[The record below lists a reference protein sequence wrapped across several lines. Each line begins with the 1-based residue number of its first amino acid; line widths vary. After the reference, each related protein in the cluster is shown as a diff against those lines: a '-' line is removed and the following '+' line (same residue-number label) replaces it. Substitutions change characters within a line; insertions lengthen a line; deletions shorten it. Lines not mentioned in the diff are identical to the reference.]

1 MHGRRAGTQT
11 RYPAAVRHHWLL
23 DPEIRFLNHGSF
35 GACPRVV
42 LEQQSELRA
51 RLERE
56 PVYFFMRQLEGM
68 LDEARQEVAA
78 FVGARPEDMGFV
90 RNATTG
96 VNAVLRSLELR
107 PGDEILVT
115 NHGYNACTN
124 VARHVTARAGARV
137 VVASF
142 PFPLAAEDEVVEGV
156 LAAVTP
162 RTRLALLDHVTSPT
176 GLVLPIARLVKALA
190 ERGVDALVDG
200 AHAPGMLDLD
210 VTATGAAW
218 YTANF
223 HKHTCAPK
231 GAAMLW
237 AREDKQHDLHP
248 AVISHGYNSQRSRKR
263 WLEEMDWQ
271 GTDDPTP
278 WLCVPTALRFVGA
291 LVDGGW
297 PAVRAHNRALALR
310 GREILCEA
318 LGVPAPAPASMIGT
332 LAAVPLWEAEGGP
345 PGSALELDPLQVAL
359 FEEDR
364 IEVPLPPWPRSPQ
377 RLVRISAHLYNDE
390 AEYRALA
397 EALVRRRPR
406 G

>member
-1 MHGRRAGTQT
+1 MRS
-11 RYPAAVRHHWLL
+11 HWML
-23 DPEIRFLNHGSF
+23 DPEVVFLNHGSF
-35 GACPRVV
+35 GACPIAV
-42 LEQQSELRA
+42 LEAQNALRN

-56 PVYFFMRQLEGM
+56 PVFFFLRQLEG
-68 LDEARQEVAA
+68 LLEEAREHVAA
-78 FVGARPEDMGFV
+78 FVGARPEDLGFV

-96 VNAVLRSLELR
+96 VNAVLRSLRLA
-107 PGDEILVT
+107 PGDELLVT
-115 NHGYNACTN
+115 DHGYNACTN
-124 VARHVTARAGARV
+124 VARLVAERSGARV
-137 VVASF
+137 VVAPI
-142 PFPLAAEDEVVEGV
+142 PFPLASEDEVV
-156 LAAVTP
+156 AAVLGAATE
-162 RTRLALLDHVTSPT
+162 RTRVALLDHVTSPT
-176 GLVLPIARLVKALA
+176 GLVLPLARLVKALD
-190 ERGVDALVDG
+190 ERGIDTLVDG

-210 VTATGAAW
+210 LGALGAAW

-237 AREDKQHDLHP
+237 ARADKQADLHP
-248 AVISHGYNSQRSRKR
+248 AVVSHGYNSPRPRKR

-278 WLCVPTALRFVGA
+278 WLCVPVALRHVGG

-318 LGVPAPAPASMIGT
+318 LGVPAPAPASMVGS
-332 LAAVPLWEAEGGP
+332 LAAVPLWNGDESE
-345 PGSALELDPLQVAL
+345 PGSALAIDPLQRAL
-359 FEEDR
+359 FEEDH
-364 IEVPLPPWPRSPQ
+364 IEVPLPPWPRPPQ

-390 AEYRALA
+390 AEYRVLA
-397 EALVRRRPR
+397 EALVRRRPK

>member
-1 MHGRRAGTQT
+1 MRE
-11 RYPAAVRHHWLL
+11 HWVL

-35 GACPRVV
+35 GACPRAV
-42 LEQQSELRA
+42 LDAQTELRN

-56 PVYFFMRQLEGM
+56 PVAFFMRQLPGL
-68 LDEARQEVAA
+68 LDAAREEVAA

-96 VNAVLRSLELR
+96 VNAVLRSLRLE
-107 PGDEILVT
+107 PGDELLVT
-115 NHGYNACTN
+115 DHGYNACTN
-124 VARHVTARAGARV
+124 VARHVAERAGARV
-137 VVASF
+137 VVAAV
-142 PFPLAAEDEVVEGV
+142 PFPLRSEDEVVDAV
-156 LAAVTP
+156 LGAASE

-176 GLVLPIARLVKALA
+176 GLVLPLARIVRALA
-190 ERGVDALVDG
+190 ERGIDALVDG

-210 VTATGAAW
+210 VSAIGAAW

-237 AREDKQHDLHP
+237 AREDKQADLHP
-248 AVISHGYNSQRSRKR
+248 AVISHGYNSGRDRKR

-278 WLCVPTALRFVGA
+278 WLCVPVALRHVGG

-297 PAVRAHNRALALR
+297 PAVRARNHALAMR

-318 LGVPAPAPASMIGT
+318 LGVDAPAPESMIGT
-332 LAAVPLWEAEGGP
+332 LAAVPLWDAEESAV
-345 PGSALELDPLQVAL
+345 GSALELDPLQVAL
-359 FEEDR
+359 FEEER
-364 IEVPLPPWPRSPQ
+364 IQVPLMPWPRAPK
-377 RLVRISAHLYNDE
+377 RLVRISAYLYNRVE
-390 AEYRALA
+390 EYEALA
-397 EALVRRRPR
+397 AALVKRRPS
-406 G
+406 

>member
-1 MHGRRAGTQT
+1 MRD
-11 RYPAAVRHHWLL
+11 HWML

-35 GACPRVV
+35 GACPRAV
-42 LEQQSELRA
+42 LDAQTELRN

-56 PVYFFMRQLEGM
+56 PVAFFMRQLPGL
-68 LDEARQEVAA
+68 LDAAREEVAA

-96 VNAVLRSLELR
+96 VNAVLRSLRLE

-115 NHGYNACTN
+115 SQGYNACTN
-124 VARHVTARAGARV
+124 VARHVAERAGARV
-137 VVASF
+137 VVAEV
-142 PFPLAAEDEVVEGV
+142 PFPLQSEDEVVDAV
-156 LAAVTP
+156 LGAASE

-176 GLVLPIARLVKALA
+176 GLVLPIARLVRALA
-190 ERGVDALVDG
+190 ERGIDAIVDG

-210 VTATGAAW
+210 VSAIGAAW

-237 AREDKQHDLHP
+237 AREDKQADLHP
-248 AVISHGYNSQRSRKR
+248 AVISHGYNSARERKR

-278 WLCVPTALRFVGA
+278 WLCVPVALRYVGG

-297 PAVRAHNRALALR
+297 PAVRAKNHALAMR

-318 LGVPAPAPASMIGT
+318 LGEDAPAPESMIGT
-332 LAAVPLWEAEGGP
+332 LAAVPLWDAEQSP
-345 PGSALELDPLQVAL
+345 AGSALDLDPLQVAL
-359 FEEDR
+359 FEEER
-364 IEVPLPPWPRSPQ
+364 IQVPVVPWPGAPK
-377 RLVRISAHLYNDE
+377 RLVRISAYLYNRVE
-390 AEYRALA
+390 EYEALA
-397 EALVRRRPR
+397 AALVERRP

>member
-1 MHGRRAGTQT
+1 
-11 RYPAAVRHHWLL
+11 VRHHWLL

-42 LEQQSELRA
+42 LELQSELRA

-56 PVYFFMRQLEGM
+56 PVYFFMRQLEGL
-68 LDEARQEVAA
+68 LDAAREEVAA

-96 VNAVLRSLELR
+96 VNAVLRSLDLR
-107 PGDEILVT
+107 PGDEIVVT
-115 NHGYNACTN
+115 SHGYNACTN
-124 VARHVTARAGARV
+124 VARHVAERAGAEV
-137 VVASF
+137 VVATL
-142 PFPLAAEDEVVEGV
+142 PFPLASEDEVVEAV
-156 LAAVTP
+156 LAATTA

-176 GLVLPIARLVKALA
+176 GLVLPVARLVKALD
-190 ERGVDALVDG
+190 ERGIDTLVDG

-210 VTATGAAW
+210 VSRIGAAW

-237 AREDKQHDLHP
+237 AREDKQADLHP
-248 AVISHGYNSQRSRKR
+248 AVISHGYNSRRKRKR

-278 WLCVPTALRFVGA
+278 WLCVPEALRLVGS

-297 PAVRAHNRALALR
+297 PAVRAKNHALALR
-310 GREILCEA
+310 AREILCEA
-318 LGVPAPAPASMIGT
+318 LDVPGPVPASMIGT
-332 LAAVPLWEAEGGP
+332 LAAVPLWDAEAP
-345 PGSALELDPLQVAL
+345 PPSSALELDPLQVAL

-364 IEVPLPPWPRSPQ
+364 IEVPLPAWPKPPQ
-377 RLVRISAHLYNDE
+377 RLVRISAHLYNEE
-390 AEYRALA
+390 AEYHALA
-397 EALVRRRPR
+397 EALVRRRGTAR
-406 G
+406 R

>member
-1 MHGRRAGTQT
+1 MRDQ
-11 RYPAAVRHHWLL
+11 WLL

-42 LEQQSELRA
+42 LELQSELRA

-56 PVYFFMRQLEGM
+56 PIQFFLRQLERL
-68 LDEARQEVAA
+68 LDEARAEVAA
-78 FVGARPEDMGFV
+78 FVGARPEDLGFV

-96 VNAVLRSLELR
+96 VNAVLRSLRLE

-124 VARHVTARAGARV
+124 VARHVAERAGASV
-137 VVASF
+137 VTASF
-142 PFPLAAEDEVVEGV
+142 PFPLVSEEEVV
-156 LAAVTP
+156 AAVLGAVTE

-176 GLVLPIARLVKALA
+176 GLVLPIGRLVRALA
-190 ERGVDALVDG
+190 ERGIDTLVDG
-200 AHAPGMLDLD
+200 AHAPGMLELD
-210 VTATGAAW
+210 VNAIGAAW

-237 AREDKQHDLHP
+237 AREDKQADLHP
-248 AVISHGYNSQRSRKR
+248 AVISHGYNSQRRRKR
-263 WLEEMDWQ
+263 WLEEIDWQ

-278 WLCVPTALRFVGA
+278 WLCVPTALKHVGG

-297 PAVRAHNRALALR
+297 PAVRAKNRALALR

-318 LGVPAPAPASMIGT
+318 LGVPAPAPESMVGT
-332 LAAVPLWEAEGGP
+332 LAAVPLWDAEVVP
-345 PGSALELDPLQVAL
+345 PGSALELDPLQIAL

-364 IEVPLPPWPRSPQ
+364 IEVPLPPWPHAPH
-377 RLVRISAHLYNDE
+377 RLVRISAHLYNCE
-390 AEYRALA
+390 EEYEALA
-397 EALVRRRPR
+397 AALARRGPAR
-406 G
+406 

>member
-1 MHGRRAGTQT
+1 MRE
-11 RYPAAVRHHWLL
+11 HWIL

-35 GACPRVV
+35 GACPRAV
-42 LEQQSELRA
+42 LDAQTELRN

-56 PVYFFMRQLEGM
+56 PVAFFMRQLPGL
-68 LDEARQEVAA
+68 LDAAREEVAA

-96 VNAVLRSLELR
+96 VNAVLRSLRLE
-107 PGDEILVT
+107 PGDELLVT
-115 NHGYNACTN
+115 DHGYNACTN
-124 VARHVTARAGARV
+124 VARHVAERAGARV
-137 VVASF
+137 VVAEV
-142 PFPLAAEDEVVEGV
+142 PFPLRSEDEVVEAV
-156 LAAVTP
+156 LGAASE

-176 GLVLPIARLVKALA
+176 GLVLPLARIVRALA
-190 ERGVDALVDG
+190 ERGIDALVDG

-210 VTATGAAW
+210 VSAIGAAW

-237 AREDKQHDLHP
+237 AREDKQADLHP
-248 AVISHGYNSQRSRKR
+248 AVISHGYNSGRDRKR

-278 WLCVPTALRFVGA
+278 WLCVPVALRHVGG

-297 PAVRAHNRALALR
+297 PAVRARNHALAMR

-318 LGVPAPAPASMIGT
+318 LGVDAPAPESMIGT
-332 LAAVPLWEAEGGP
+332 LAAVPLWDAEESAV
-345 PGSALELDPLQVAL
+345 GSALDLDPLQVAL
-359 FEEDR
+359 FEEER
-364 IEVPLPPWPRSPQ
+364 IQVPLTPWPHAPK
-377 RLVRISAHLYNDE
+377 RLVRISAYLYNRVE
-390 AEYRALA
+390 EYEALA
-397 EALVRRRPR
+397 AALVKRRPS
-406 G
+406 